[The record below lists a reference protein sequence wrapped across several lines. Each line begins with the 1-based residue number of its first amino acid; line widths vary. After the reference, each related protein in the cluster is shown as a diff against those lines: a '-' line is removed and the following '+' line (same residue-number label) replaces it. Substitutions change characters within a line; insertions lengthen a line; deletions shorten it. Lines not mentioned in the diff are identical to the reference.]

1 MTSWRELQ
9 ERINSCPECKRVG
22 SGLTLHC
29 EQPPARPPAPP
40 AGSVLFI
47 SEAPPP
53 QGGFWTKPSVKDD
66 LREKLIDI
74 LHVFLQEQNLS
85 PSGMR
90 IDENLEKFVSMGLFL
105 IQTIKWPLCHSARN
119 LRPAE
124 RKLIEHSI
132 ISHLVPELALIRPS
146 AIVSLGKVACY
157 ACGCMFSECGF
168 SFDQSQKL
176 EAVRGKRFMVKMGDC
191 PDIPV
196 YPTGLPV
203 RQQQRRNNLPRIVQE
218 IKDVLRRH
226 WHTDR
231 KSFGEIIPG
240 ADGA

>member
-1 MTSWRELQ
+1 MTNWIELQ
-9 ERINSCPECKRVG
+9 ERIDSCPECKRFG
-22 SGLTLHC
+22 SGLILHC

-53 QGGFWTKPSVKDD
+53 QGGFWTRPSVKDD

-74 LHVFLQEQNLS
+74 LHEFLQERNLS
-85 PSGMR
+85 SPGMH
-90 IDENLEKFVSMGLFL
+90 INETPEKFVSLGLFL

-124 RKLIEHSI
+124 RKLIEHCVT
-132 ISHLVPELALIRPS
+132 SHLVPERALIRPS
-146 AIVSLGKVACY
+146 AIVPLGKVACY
-157 ACGCMFSECGF
+157 ACGYMFSKCGF
-168 SFDQSQKL
+168 QFGQSQKL
-176 EAVRGKRFMVKMGDC
+176 EAIRGKQFKVKMEDC
-191 PDIPV
+191 REIPV

-203 RQQQRRNNLPRIVQE
+203 KQQQRRNDLPRIAQE
-218 IKDVLRRH
+218 IKDALRRH
-226 WHTDR
+226 WNSDR
-231 KSFGEIIPG
+231 KSFGEIIAG